1 MKDILTPILE
11 QIAEADITPVRNFL
25 YENPGEPLV
34 ATGSGG
40 AESAADLLALLYGAR
55 GGVATAVSPMTLN
68 SFSDSALRTSKILLI
83 SKGGHNKDII
93 FATRR
98 GLKANPEKTAG
109 IFLYEGERNESRKI
123 LLKAKSKNSFSI
135 PLSQTTDGFVA
146 TGTTFAYFALLARI
160 FQPEVDILKYKDI
173 PETPYTICLNDG
185 TPLKIE
191 DLNKVNSY
199 LILHG
204 SWGRPVASSLECK
217 LVESGLSTASVFDF
231 RSYCH
236 GRFIYTSNHLD
247 DSAIVMLISP
257 REKKIARNIRKFLPK
272 TAKLILI
279 ETEKDAP
286 EASLD
291 QLIRST
297 KFFHDACDLKGVNP
311 KSPANPGRIDKRRP
325 ISIPFTQ
332 ELKDIGPL
340 TLR

>member
-1 MKDILTPILE
+1 MKEILEAILE
-11 QIAEADITPVRNFL
+11 QIAEADITPIRNFL
-25 YENPGEPLV
+25 FENPGEPLV

-40 AESAADLLALLYGAR
+40 AEAAADLLALLYGAR
-55 GGVATAVSPMTLN
+55 GGVGTAVSPMTLN
-68 SFSDSALRTSKILLI
+68 SFSDSALSTSKILLI

-123 LLKAKSKNSFSI
+123 LLKAKSKNSFCI
-135 PLSQTTDGFVA
+135 PLTQSGDGFVA
-146 TGTTFAYFALLARI
+146 IGTTFAYFALFARI
-160 FQPEVDILKYKDI
+160 FQPKVNILKYKNI
-173 PETPYTICLNDG
+173 SRNPYTICLNDD

-191 DLNKVNSY
+191 DLKKVNSY

-204 SWGRPVASSLECK
+204 SWGRPVADSLEGK
-217 LVESGLSTASVFDF
+217 LVESSLATASVFDF
-231 RSYCH
+231 RNYCH

-257 REKKIARNIRKFLPK
+257 REKKIAQNIRKFLPK

-311 KSPANPGRIDKRRP
+311 KSPANPGKIDKRRP
-325 ISIPFTQ
+325 ISIPFTE
-332 ELKDIGPL
+332 ELKKYGPL
-340 TLR
+340 TL